1 MKSKLFPTILAAFLA
16 PSLAAQIN
24 IGPGLAYTWPAAGAQ
39 ITAPQQLD
47 LYLIMNPYGPRITS
61 STLSWTVSGTAPSA
75 CTFNLQ
81 GSPNGFA
88 NWTNLDGGSAISCTS
103 TSSETITGNLP
114 NYIRI
119 YFATFTQG
127 DSTICYTTD
136 G

>member
-61 STLSWTVSGTAPSA
+61 
-75 CTFNLQ
+75 
-81 GSPNGFA
+81 
-88 NWTNLDGGSAISCTS
+88 
-103 TSSETITGNLP
+103 
-114 NYIRI
+114 
-119 YFATFTQG
+119 
-127 DSTICYTTD
+127 
-136 G
+136 